1 MRHSPLSI
9 VPELF
14 IRCQA
19 RRPQLQAPI
28 LQAPILQAP
37 ILQAPRADPLGTS
50 VPHPDSRRA
59 RESEARVMRATR
71 AR

>member
-19 RRPQLQAPI
+19 RRPQ